1 MKDSLLIGSQQL
13 IKLYLELFLINLIRN
28 NTYIEK
34 QKGISLI
41 TRQRVE
47 DHLLNL
53 YLGINLIP
61 VQCSFLGI

>member
-34 QKGISLI
+34 QKRISLI

-53 YLGINLIP
+53 YLGISLIP